1 LTRTF
6 QATKGEDLEAQAM
19 RFIHAADVHLD
30 SPLRGLDAYEG
41 APVEAIRNATRKAFQ
56 NLVRLA
62 IAERV
67 DFVVLAGDLYDGD
80 WPDYNT
86 GLFLMNRMRELE
98 RAGIR
103 VVLLSGNHDAAS
115 KITARLTHPQNV
127 RVLPTDRPGT
137 ERLES
142 LRVALHGQGYALPAE
157 TRNLAAEY
165 PPPVPGFFNI
175 GILHTALDG
184 RDGHEPYAP
193 CALAELLAR
202 GYDYWALGHI
212 HHRESVNGTKR
223 VRVEYPGNVQG
234 RHVRECGAKGCLLV
248 TVTSDGLAEPEF
260 RQLDVFRWEVI
271 SVAVTEA
278 ESIAEALEAT
288 TLAVAEAKLQADGRP
303 LATRVVLSCRESM
316 YRAIAAEL
324 EQFRFDLVSQARS
337 DVWVEKVKLEIVG
350 EENRTDP
357 SVTEDAAAELQNVLE
372 ELQSDPKAARDA
384 FADGDCGKLLKLLPP
399 DVRGVIDACRD
410 DIFAKATVLLGAST
424 AEQAR

>member
-1 LTRTF
+1 
-6 QATKGEDLEAQAM
+6 M

-41 APVEAIRNATRKAFQ
+41 APVEAIRGATRSACQ

-62 IAERV
+62 ITERV

-86 GLFLMNRMRELE
+86 GLFFMNRMRELE
-98 RAGIR
+98 KAGIP

-115 KITARLTHPQNV
+115 KITARLTHPRNV

-137 ERLES
+137 ETLDF

-165 PPPVPGFFNI
+165 PPPVAGFFNI

-212 HHRESVNGTKR
+212 HHRESVNGPKR

-234 RHVRECGAKGCLLV
+234 RHVRESGAKGCLLV
-248 TVTSDGLAEPEF
+248 TVSSDGLAEPEF
-260 RQLDVFRWEVI
+260 HPVDVFRWE
-271 SVAVTEA
+271 SVSAVATEA
-278 ESIAEALEAT
+278 QSSMEALEAAA
-288 TLAVAEAKLQADGRP
+288 LAVAEAKFHADGRP
-303 LATRVVLSCRESM
+303 LAARVMLSCREPM
-316 YRAIAAEL
+316 YRQLAAGL
-324 EQFRFDLVSQARS
+324 KQFRLDLASQAGC
-337 DVWVEKVKLEIVG
+337 DVWIEKVKLVIGGQEAPAEAV
-350 EENRTDP
+350 
-357 SVTEDAAAELQNVLE
+357 VTEDAAAELRSVLG
-372 ELQSDPKAARDA
+372 ELRSDLDAAHAA
-384 FADGDCGKLLKLLPP
+384 FAAGDCGKLLKLLPP
-399 DVRGVIDACRD
+399 EVRGIIDASRD
-410 DIFAKATVLLGAST
+410 DILDRST
-424 AEQAR
+424 ALLDAIASE